1 MVLEVLGF
9 TSGYIGESQDPLLGF
24 DYGSQNSEK
33 TFTRFEKDLT
43 QEQPDRRDAQSKV
56 WGRSLGLSHH
66 L

>member
-1 MVLEVLGF
+1 LVLEVLGF
-9 TSGYIGESQDPLLGF
+9 TSGYIRESQDPLLGF

-33 TFTRFEKDLT
+33 TFIRFEKDLT

-56 WGRSLGLSHH
+56 WGRSLGLSHC